1 MDEIANYLP
10 GIILAYSV
18 FFVAIASPG
27 PNVLAVIG
35 TSMGVGRAS
44 GIALALGVAAG
55 SFCWAVMTAAGLSAL
70 LAHYANA
77 LTVIKITGGCYLL
90 WLSYKSFRAAASV
103 RDLEAKTLSGATRSP
118 FGYALRG
125 FTIQM
130 TNPKAA
136 LAWIA
141 IISLGLQTGAPWWV
155 GFAVV
160 AGTSVLSV
168 IIHCIYAVAFST
180 RVMVHAYGRARRYIQ
195 ATLGALFAFAGLKML
210 TSRT

>member
-1 MDEIANYLP
+1 MDQIAIYLP

-35 TSMGVGRAS
+35 TSMAVGRGS

-70 LAHYANA
+70 IAHYAAA
-77 LTVIKITGGCYLL
+77 LTLIKIAGGCYLL
-90 WLSYKSFRAAASV
+90 LLSYKSFRAAASV
-103 RDLEAKTLSGATRSP
+103 HDLEAKTLSGATRRP
-118 FGYALRG
+118 LGYALRG

-141 IISLGLQTGAPWWV
+141 IISLGLETGAPWWV

-160 AGTSVLSV
+160 AGTSMLSV
-168 IIHCIYAVAFST
+168 IIHCIYALVFST
-180 RVMVHAYGRARRYIQ
+180 RVMVRAYGKARRYIQ
-195 ATLGALFAFAGLKML
+195 ATLGTLFAFAGVKML